1 MLVDEHDQW
10 KEKIAY
16 DIRDPN
22 MDVEKVMITVKKQQ
36 KAKRRVIKFLQI
48 ELVAEA
54 VFQIAGRILTRQ
66 SFHSPKTQLSSG
78 KTVFFYSKKWA
89 MLKKHLLH

>member
-1 MLVDEHDQW
+1 MLVDEHDRW

-16 DIRDPN
+16 DIRDTN

-36 KAKRRVIKFLQI
+36 KAKRKVIKFLQI

-54 VFQIAGRILTRQ
+54 VFQIAGRILT
-66 SFHSPKTQLSSG
+66 G
-78 KTVFFYSKKWA
+78 
-89 MLKKHLLH
+89 